1 MEMAFGSYPKLKRE
15 RVTKAFSYHFEAELV
30 SMIAGELSF
39 SQKAL
44 ALLYIPRKKKVTG
57 II

>member
-1 MEMAFGSYPKLKRE
+1 MAFGSYPKLKRE